1 MMNLIQQEVKELM
14 NQAPGHGFDH
24 VERVYHLAMQ
34 LAKKEEADQEIV
46 MLASL
51 LHDVDDY
58 KFVGI
63 ENSKKLLNAKK
74 IMQKAGVLPIQQ
86 EKVCDIILNMGYSNV
101 LKGIRPKSKEGVI
114 VSDAD
119 MLDAMGAV
127 AIVRT
132 IEYACSKNGKI
143 FDPMVFPLSN
153 LSALEYQNMSDGQ
166 APAINH
172 FFDKLLKLKGLM
184 LTKAAQE
191 EAQKR
196 HDFMISFLKEFFLE
210 LNQDHWIQFL
220 DGYLKD
226 L

>member
-1 MMNLIQQEVKELM
+1 MIHLIQQEVKKLLQ
-14 NQAPGHGFDH
+14 QAPGHGFDH
-24 VERVYHLAMQ
+24 VERVYHIAMQ
-34 LAKKEEADQEIV
+34 LAQKEEADEEIV
-46 MLASL
+46 MLAAL

-74 IMQKAGVLPIQQ
+74 IMQMAGVLPYKQDI
-86 EKVCDIILNMGYSNV
+86 VCDIILNMGYSNV
-101 LKGIRPKSKEGVI
+101 LKGIRPKTKEGAV

-132 IEYACSKNGKI
+132 IEYASSKNAKI
-143 FDPMVFPLSN
+143 FDPKVLPLSN
-153 LSALEYQNMSDGQ
+153 LSANEYQKMSKEQ

-184 LTKAAQE
+184 LTHAAKE
-191 EAQKR
+191 EAEKR
-196 HDFMISFLKEFFLE
+196 HQFMISFLKEFFLE
-210 LNQDHWIQFL
+210 LNQESWLQFL
-220 DGYLKD
+220 ESYLKD

>member
-1 MMNLIQQEVKELM
+1 MINLIQQEVKKLM
-14 NQAPGHGFDH
+14 EQAPGHGFDH
-24 VERVYHLAMQ
+24 VERVYHIAMQ
-34 LAKKEEADQEIV
+34 LAKKEQADEEIV
-46 MLASL
+46 MLAAL

-74 IMQKAGVLPIQQ
+74 IMQKADVAPYKQ
-86 EKVCDIILNMGYSNV
+86 ELVCDIILNMGYSNV
-101 LKGIRPKSKEGVI
+101 LKGIRPITKEGAV

-132 IEYACSKNGKI
+132 IEYASSKNGKI
-143 FDPMVFPLSN
+143 FDPSVFPLSN
-153 LSALEYQNMSDGQ
+153 LSANEYQKMSAGQ

-172 FFDKLLKLKGLM
+172 FFDKLLKLKGLVI
-184 LTKAAQE
+184 TSAAQE
-191 EAQKR
+191 EAEKR
-196 HDFMISFLKEFFLE
+196 HQFMISFLREFFSE
-210 LNQDHWIQFL
+210 LNQDNWIQFL
-220 DGYLKD
+220 ESYLKD